1 MDEHTKNIKS
11 QHDKVEKERELKQ
24 KQADATLHKLVKG
37 IDEHPHDYRTYYELG
52 AFLVELHN
60 YTQAEELMMK
70 ALGLFAERSKKAKN
84 TLLYG
89 LGNVYYSA
97 GDFDKAIEQFSKVQD
112 DKLKFDAYMMLA
124 QSYMS
129 KDDYKRAVV
138 FALTAQGMRKQNPDI
153 NYILGESLIA
163 LGSFEEAAG
172 FLDVVIKAQ
181 PQNGKAYFERGL
193 TAMVNG
199 EEFNDYF
206 VKAKK
211 YDLKYFE
218 KSKNRLSDIEKLIK
232 SKQEQ

>member
-1 MDEHTKNIKS
+1 MDENTKNMKS
-11 QHDKVEKERELKQ
+11 QHDKIEQERELKQ
-24 KQADATLHKLVKG
+24 KQADETLHKLVKG
-37 IDEHPHDYRTYYELG
+37 IDEHPHDYKTYYELG

-70 ALGLFAERSKKAKN
+70 ALGLFADRSKKAKN

-97 GDFDKAIEQFSKVQD
+97 GDFDKAIEQFSKVND

-138 FALTAQGMRKQNPDI
+138 FALTAQGMRRQNPDI

-163 LGSFEEAAG
+163 LGNFKEAAG
-172 FLDVVIKAQ
+172 FLDAVIKADSK
-181 PQNGKAYFERGL
+181 NGKAYFERGL
-193 TAMVNG
+193 TAMMND
-199 EEFNDYF
+199 EDFNDYF
-206 VKAKK
+206 VKAKE
-211 YDLKYFE
+211 YDPKYFE
-218 KSKNRLSDIEKLIK
+218 KSKNRLADIEKFIK
-232 SKQEQ
+232 AKQK